1 MAKRPTRTDFSDAAK
16 AARGIAI
23 AGFDGALAEVER
35 KHHAAILLKQDR
47 INDLEA
53 GVSMAIDAHVEGRRG
68 DALKILKALMPQH
81 SPKPKPKTGG
91 DAA

>member
-1 MAKRPTRTDFSDAAK
+1 MAKRPPRTDFSDAAK
-16 AARGIAI
+16 TARGIAI
-23 AGFDGALAEVER
+23 AGVDGALADIER
-35 KHHAAILLKQDR
+35 KHHCALLLKQDR

-53 GVSMAIDAHVEGRRG
+53 GVSLAIDAHLEGRRG
-68 DALKILKALMPQH
+68 DALKTLKALMPQH